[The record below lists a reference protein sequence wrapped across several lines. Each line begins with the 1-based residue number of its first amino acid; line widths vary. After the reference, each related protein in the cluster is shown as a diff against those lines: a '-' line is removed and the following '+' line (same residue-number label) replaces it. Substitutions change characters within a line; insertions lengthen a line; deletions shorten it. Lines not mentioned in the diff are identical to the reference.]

1 MFHQFC
7 IAEFL
12 RMLRFMT
19 SRDNTSGTYRGRNS
33 TADRALEVLL
43 LYTAGKPVWT
53 CSEIAARLGVAR
65 STGYRYL
72 QSLVSTGLIEE
83 TEGGFRIGP
92 RIFDLAR
99 SARAGRGLSGVSL
112 PAMRKLAAQID
123 ETVLLTRR
131 SGRSVICV
139 ELIEAQ
145 PAVRLSYNRGHAL
158 PINAGAA
165 AEVLLAW
172 ADPDEISVLLDSG
185 PLERFTSR
193 TLAAPDA
200 LRVRLA
206 QIRHRGV
213 AITRGELD
221 EHILGVSAPI
231 RNAAGTVCAAISVA
245 ALAARVP
252 KAELNTLAAAVC
264 RAAAAITHELER
276 SAERCPDS
284 RDRPIDYPKT
294 GF

>member
-1 MFHQFC
+1 MQNFPYC
-7 IAEFL
+7 E
-12 RMLRFMT
+12 FMT
-19 SRDNTSGTYRGRNS
+19 NRDSTSGTYRGRNS

-53 CSEIAARLGVAR
+53 GSEIAAQLGVAR

-72 QSLVSTGLIEE
+72 QSLVSSGLIEE
-83 TEGGFRIGP
+83 TEGGFRVGP

-99 SARAGRGLSGVSL
+99 SARAGRGLSGLSL
-112 PAMRKLAAQID
+112 PAMRKLAAQVD

-131 SGRSVICV
+131 SGRSVVCV
-139 ELIEAQ
+139 ELVEVQ
-145 PAVRLSYNRGHAL
+145 PAVPLSYDRGRAL

-185 PLERFTSR
+185 PLEQFTSR
-193 TLAAPDA
+193 TLAVPDA
-200 LRVRLA
+200 LRARLT

-231 RNAAGTVCAAISVA
+231 RDATGTVCAAVSVA

-252 KAELNTLAAAVC
+252 KAELDTIAAAVR
-264 RAAAAITHELER
+264 RAGAAITHELER
-276 SAERCPDS
+276 SARRCPDS
-284 RDRPIDYPKT
+284 RDRPFDRATT
-294 GF
+294 GS